1 MSCPVLAIS
10 SEHVQRQLQLL
21 NGQNSLPFVFS
32 GVVALPSRCHN
43 GDFRGNP
50 LVGLLMHCASS
61 SPASP
66 AGGKMRTAS
75 GKRPLANN
83 SPSLALSLRTCSAA
97 HLSPTVVHWVLV
109 VSQAG
114 QLHLRCHRVPCSALQ
129 IKHSDVAIR
138 PHSACLA
145 WGHSSPAR
153 IFTNIF
159 ERRAYQPSGVLP
171 ARSGLSASRN
181 TGIQATDDTDILT

>member
-1 MSCPVLAIS
+1 MKDEGLHCDEWEHGHRVVLAIPRRLS
-10 SEHVQRQLQLL
+10 W
-21 NGQNSLPFVFS
+21 
-32 GVVALPSRCHN
+32 VVI
-43 GDFRGNP
+43 
-50 LVGLLMHCASS
+50 GLLIHCASS
-61 SPASP
+61 APASP
-66 AGGKMRTAS
+66 AGGKMHTGS

-83 SPSLALSLRTCSAA
+83 SPALGLSLRTCSAA
-97 HLSPTVVHWVLV
+97 HLSPTDVHWVLV

-153 IFTNIF
+153 ICTNIF
-159 ERRAYQPSGVLP
+159 ERRASQPSGVLP

-181 TGIQATDDTDILT
+181 TGIQATDDADILT